1 MKLPMP
7 FQGADGKPRS
17 QVDEEK
23 AVPYMG
29 CREMDRCVFFVPSL
43 GAILSLAD
51 RIVNVLCRVRVMPK
65 QEI

>member
-1 MKLPMP
+1 
-7 FQGADGKPRS
+7 
-17 QVDEEK
+17 
-23 AVPYMG
+23 MG